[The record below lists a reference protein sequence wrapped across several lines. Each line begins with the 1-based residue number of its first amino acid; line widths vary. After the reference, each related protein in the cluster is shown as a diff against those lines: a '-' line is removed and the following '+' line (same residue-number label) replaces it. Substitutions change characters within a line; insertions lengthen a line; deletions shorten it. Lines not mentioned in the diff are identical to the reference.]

1 MRPPADYRAQR
12 AIQAPGTMVYAFQ
25 RGDDVPA
32 ASVENWELT
41 VGEDGDVLPVNADVI
56 PRPEDDAERAAWEA
70 YVIGQ
75 GTDTTDARAMSLDD
89 LRSTYDADSAEQ
101 PVTVPDDGATRP
113 ADSDK
118 KALWID
124 YVVASGGDPGWAN
137 ADGTTKADLMNW
149 QNDKRVDSGPDPEL
163 ASGDPVAEHAGDLA
177 NG

>member
-1 MRPPADYRAQR
+1 MRPPVDYVAQR

-32 ASVENWELT
+32 ASVENWELS

-75 GTDTTDARAMSLDD
+75 GTDTADARAMSLDD
-89 LRSTYDADSAEQ
+89 LREAYDADTAEQ
-101 PVTVPDDGATRP
+101 PVTAPADGPRRP
-113 ADSDK
+113 ADGDV
-118 KALWID
+118 KAEWIA
-124 YVVASGGDPGWAN
+124 YAVAIGADRGWAN
-137 ADGTTKADLMNW
+137 DSATTKANLMNY

-163 ASGDPVAEHAGDLA
+163 ASGDPVAEHAGNLA